1 MDPQKERKLRGKAAE
16 EMVKDRLPEIGCRLV
31 RSYEGAEK
39 GKKGRMHP
47 DLEIVCSDKEMK
59 VEVKEATAI
68 ERDGPVDANGVQ
80 RYRAG
85 RFQLSPDAKSKRV
98 SHKDCY
104 ALVIDN
110 PLSDSVTIDFV
121 KSKAVDDEFRRLSK
135 TGESP
140 KFPVYRV
147 LELRGQRCFP
157 DVGTIKADRD
167 ELEIYM
173 DKEWNL
179 SYKRELTER
188 RMD

>member
-16 EMVKDRLPEIGCRLV
+16 EMVKDRLPDIGCRLV
-31 RSYEGAEK
+31 RSYEGGER
-39 GKKGRMHP
+39 GKGRMHP
-47 DLEIVCSDKEMK
+47 DLEIICNDKELK

-68 ERDGPVDANGVQ
+68 ERDGPIDANGVQ

-85 RFQLSPDAKSKRV
+85 RFQLSPDAKSKQVR
-98 SHKDCY
+98 HKECY

-140 KFPVYRV
+140 KFPVYRIMD
-147 LELRGQRCFP
+147 LRTQRCFA
-157 DVGTIKADRD
+157 DVGTIKAERA
-167 ELEIYM
+167 ELVMRM
-173 DKEWNL
+173 DQAWNMK
-179 SYKRELTER
+179 YKRER
-188 RMD
+188 IRGS